1 MLRSTSTTR
10 PLLKRQHKGGTVKI
24 TEQKNGAWTVYER
37 IMPAGLYLVK
47 LYRPSGELEDK
58 IICYERAPALEYLRA
73 FNKIAKGMQ

>member
-1 MLRSTSTTR
+1 MRSTTPSAS
-10 PLLKRQHKGGTVKI
+10 LFCKGAAVKI

-47 LYRPSGELEDK
+47 LYRPNGELEDK

>member
-1 MLRSTSTTR
+1 MRSITPSASSVY
-10 PLLKRQHKGGTVKI
+10 KGAAVKI